1 MTIQEALDKIKQNK
15 AAAEQIRQ
23 EAKAAGTWGVQ
34 QNSTLAYTP
43 PKVVVPEEKK
53 TAADKT
59 WDRKSEPEKIS
70 ETTRAKITKNRAEKA
85 LNDFYEREEIDWTDA
100 SERQKYEN
108 ERKQLEKAV
117 EQAGAEL
124 AAREAAAHQ
133 QRDTADIAEL
143 TEEDREALEQ
153 YAVNQIRD
161 QNLPIELTG
170 MMPTARQEASDFID
184 KFGQRR
190 ADELAETFMRK
201 ENAQLAEQAEEA
213 GQKFAEERPVIASA
227 ATVPINLMSGIVGT
241 VGQLQGAA
249 RATGRYTS
257 LDPNETGTALD
268 KFSGSVREQVAQ
280 DIEGENPGFVGKAGS
295 VLYQGGMSFLDST
308 ARMLASGGVSG
319 VSSAIAALGG
329 FSQSLQKYS
338 AMGASPEKAALA
350 ATAAAGLEYIT
361 EKLPT
366 DEVLKIFH
374 KGGSASA
381 VKEVLKQAFVTE
393 PLGEEI
399 NLFAGIAA
407 EALILGEKS
416 GKAQRIGDLIAGGMT
431 KAEAEKQFWKETFAE
446 AAETYAVSAVAG
458 GLGAGSASIAGS
470 QVQQG
475 QEQQQNLQMAMED
488 LMGGQDPQEQTT
500 KAVTNPIE
508 SYPPEKQ
515 NMIRSYIQAVD
526 TKIKD
531 FVQRVKGGDN
541 TNRRQKI
548 SDVNERAAKDIGE
561 ILGIDVKGFTHNI
574 NTSGVQHI
582 LKRHGDSGKHDQS
595 MAVAD
600 DIARVGW
607 VLDNYD
613 LVEPVIE
620 NGKQVYSKEF
630 MDRNNNPAPH
640 IRFIKKIDGT
650 YYVVEA
656 ACENK
661 YNKLWVQSAYL
672 QKNNGDVTQV
682 SAEGPSANH
691 ETNARSAL
699 TSPSPTDIV
708 SENTQEVNG
717 NSPAESDYY
726 DEFEDFG
733 TGGSNREEF
742 LGRDWN
748 EVGKRN
754 VKAYMYENPEVKPY
768 FQMEAQLMRMELADS
783 TKGEQ
788 TYDEDLH
795 YESGGEKGWSGV
807 KRHTSEDIAYLLDT
821 AGFSY
826 AEIEKGLNAI
836 IEDNGAENNAA
847 SKRIEFILH
856 NRLMNGY
863 KDFYGDRETYPD
875 GRVPASDDYVNLINE
890 KQITT
895 YDSEPAAVGD
905 DLSASVSKSEASFSK
920 PEASSGSPQAGDSG
934 TMPTEGGQI
943 TGPGAVEANF
953 TGKAAYANLLQE
965 GNVQPDR
972 PGDVRPMEV
981 PKTDGNGKRVTE
993 FAANAY
999 GARVTTDE
1007 MASTIES
1014 LIQDGE
1020 LGFNVRTNRESLD
1033 NAAAVISKRGAAEAR
1048 NQITRNISKG
1058 KIRDGDIEQGI
1069 LLYARYAE
1077 KGDNDNAS
1085 EMLVDLAQMA
1095 NITGRNLQMFKLLR
1109 RMTVEGQVMTLE
1121 KEVRRSVESMIRSG
1135 QVKKG
1140 YEPSFDPQ
1148 MMDGYRKALEE
1159 LRLAKTP
1166 ETQEAAKLKAK
1177 QTQEALYAD
1186 AAAKM
1191 PATFKAKWDAW
1202 RYMAMLGNAKTQ
1214 IRNLAGN
1221 AAFMPYK
1228 EVKDKMG
1235 ALAEKVLVPK
1245 DQRTKSLTM
1254 DRGLLQWARDDRKNN
1269 ESVRDALKYS
1279 AAIGDDVTSQKIR
1292 DDIKVF
1298 NTKALESLRGFVN
1311 KVPQAGDMLFK
1322 NGYYDRSL
1330 AGFLRGRGYTAADI
1344 QSGKVTE
1351 AVLNEARSYAVQ
1363 EAMKATFN
1371 DCNAFSDFLA
1381 TELRYKGDNPVG
1393 KVLNIAAE
1401 GILPFRRTPAN
1412 IAVRFTEYSPVGVAK
1427 GLWNAATKVRSGEMT
1442 AATAIDQLA
1451 AGLTGSAVMALGYA
1465 LAEGLGGVKITG
1477 SGTDEDEKRQGH
1489 QDYAL
1494 EFSKDGQ
1501 EYSYKIDWAAPA
1513 NLPLFVGANIYS
1525 ALNSEGNS
1533 QDVSAFT
1540 SFLRGMGTMFE
1551 PLLALSCMSSLN
1563 DLVEGVRYADE
1574 GEVLYSM
1581 AASMAT
1587 SYFTQGIPALV
1598 RQNYQANQE
1607 YKQTTFTTSD
1617 DPTIR
1622 DLQKTAAGLGVSDA
1636 YKTDKVDA
1644 WGQKEYQGTKVD
1656 RNFNAFF
1663 NPGTLKKIDNSAVEQ
1678 EITRLNNAGYN
1689 VSPNTA
1695 ARTISYIDKDGYG
1708 HDEVRL
1714 TEEQFQTLAQ
1724 TQGQTAIKLVEDMIS
1739 SKDYAGMT
1747 DAQKAEAIDTAYLY
1761 ARKTGEIAAIDD
1773 HTGYD
1778 QTWMMDINKR
1788 GANEILRRVL
1798 NSDLNGSMTDLD
1810 TAWDRGYEEE
1820 NFSRALQSAFDSFSK
1835 ATPAMQKQVY
1845 AEAEG
1850 TTRKY
1855 LEARSKGISHID
1867 FLEVAE
1873 SIAKVKGTGA
1883 INKDTGKATV
1893 RDIDRRKAIANA
1905 KGMTDKE
1912 IDIVM
1917 KAYMADYDPS
1927 DTSPET
1933 TEFKYQYAREELGL
1947 SPKEYTATY
1956 QAYLDNSKKNQKIA
1970 AIRALGY
1977 DYKTANALYRLYY
1990 GSMKNELIDLY
2001 G

>member
-1 MTIQEALDKIKQNK
+1 MAKLTAEEKTQRQQQTAALLATINKASGVPVNDTSMAKGYFEKAGVKVTTNPATKEVKIDGKPAADYTKPSGKTAIDMQKKKEDRIEAKSSIDSAKIKK
-15 AAAEQIRQ
+15 
-23 EAKAAGTWGVQ
+23 
-34 QNSTLAYTP
+34 
-43 PKVVVPEEKK
+43 
-53 TAADKT
+53 D
-59 WDRKSEPEKIS
+59 
-70 ETTRAKITKNRAEKA
+70 RAEKA
-85 LNDFYEREEIDWTDA
+85 LSDFD
-100 SERQKYEN
+100 KYEDYDATDTN
-108 ERKQLEKAV
+108 ARKQYDAKRKKLEEEALRAGEEYAV
-117 EQAGAEL
+117 KTDKQTIDRLSE
-124 AAREAAAHQ
+124 
-133 QRDTADIAEL
+133 DDI
-143 TEEDREALEQ
+143 RQLEQ

-161 QNLPIELTG
+161 QNMPVELQNS
-170 MMPTARQEASDFID
+170 PFIKNAEQEAAGLID
-184 KFGQRR
+184 KVGKQR
-190 ADELAETFMRK
+190 ADELAETFMRE
-201 ENAQLAEQAEEA
+201 ENAKLAEQVEGA
-213 GQKFAEERPVIASA
+213 GRKFAEESPGWASA
-227 ATVPINLMSGIVGT
+227 ATVPINIMSAIVGT

-249 RATGRYTS
+249 RATGRYRS
-257 LDPNETGTALD
+257 LDANETGTALD
-268 KFSGSVREQVAQ
+268 KYSGAIRGQVAQ
-280 DIEGENPGFVGKAGS
+280 NIEGEDPGFVRKAGS
-295 VLYQGGMSFLDST
+295 LLYQGGMNFIDTT
-308 ARMLASGGVSG
+308 ARMLVSGGSSG
-319 VSSAIAALGG
+319 VASAIAAMGG
-329 FSQSLQKYS
+329 FSSALQKYS
-338 AMGASPEKAALA
+338 AMGASPERAALA
-350 ATAAAGLEYIT
+350 ATASAGLEYIT

-366 DEVLKIFH
+366 DEVLKIFR
-374 KGGSASA
+374 KGGSTSA
-381 VKEVLKQAFVTE
+381 VKEVLKQAFLTE
-393 PLGEEI
+393 PFTEEV

-431 KAEAEKQFWKETFAE
+431 RAEAEKQFWKETFAE
-446 AAETYAVSAVAG
+446 AAQTYAVSAVAG
-458 GLGAGSASIAGS
+458 GLGAGGAVIAGK
-470 QVQQG
+470 QVQQNQEQQQMSDPAANVAAPVLQEPKQVQSPVPTEADFVRMG
-475 QEQQQNLQMAMED
+475 MESTAAGLNETAPAAEPAAPMNEQQQNLQMAMED
-488 LMGGQDPQEQTT
+488 LLGGREQEAAQDPRTAKIQKMDAERE
-500 KAVTNPIE
+500 AN
-508 SYPPEKQ
+508 KQ
-515 NMIRSYIQAVD
+515 RQQQVYEDLQAG
-526 TKIKD
+526 K
-531 FVQRVKGGDN
+531 
-541 TNRRQKI
+541 RRQKELQKQI
-548 SDVNERAAKDIGE
+548 DKAEQKLKETGKGSKARIDQLKSELEQQNNLVAQLESQNTYFTGDYERTLEEAVTQQETVFENAREEARQAIADHEAGLITDSQLQAAQDKYNTAGQEVYRLKHMTQEQYAAELAEIGLVADNAPQTKIAPQAIE
-561 ILGIDVKGFTHNI
+561 VMSPNGTKKEFDASAIVADGSGEPSANSTSNSTIKVPELLSIVKGDAEKYIPGRVSATTE
-574 NTSGVQHI
+574 NTA
-582 LKRHGDSGKHDQS
+582 
-595 MAVAD
+595 AVAD
-600 DIARVGW
+600 
-607 VLDNYD
+607 N
-613 LVEPVIE
+613 
-620 NGKQVYSKEF
+620 
-630 MDRNNNPAPH
+630 
-640 IRFIKKIDGT
+640 
-650 YYVVEA
+650 
-656 ACENK
+656 
-661 YNKLWVQSAYL
+661 
-672 QKNNGDVTQV
+672 
-682 SAEGPSANH
+682 
-691 ETNARSAL
+691 
-699 TSPSPTDIV
+699 
-708 SENTQEVNG
+708 
-717 NSPAESDYY
+717 
-726 DEFEDFG
+726 
-733 TGGSNREEF
+733 
-742 LGRDWN
+742 
-748 EVGKRN
+748 
-754 VKAYMYENPEVKPY
+754 
-768 FQMEAQLMRMELADS
+768 
-783 TKGEQ
+783 
-788 TYDEDLH
+788 
-795 YESGGEKGWSGV
+795 
-807 KRHTSEDIAYLLDT
+807 
-821 AGFSY
+821 
-826 AEIEKGLNAI
+826 LNA
-836 IEDNGAENNAA
+836 
-847 SKRIEFILH
+847 S
-856 NRLMNGY
+856 
-863 KDFYGDRETYPD
+863 
-875 GRVPASDDYVNLINE
+875 
-890 KQITT
+890 
-895 YDSEPAAVGD
+895 AV
-905 DLSASVSKSEASFSK
+905 
-920 PEASSGSPQAGDSG
+920 SPQTED
-934 TMPTEGGQI
+934 TKPMPTEGGQI
-943 TGPGAVEANF
+943 TGAGTPETNF
-953 TGKAAYANLLQE
+953 TGKAAYQELLHE

-972 PGDVRPMEV
+972 LGDVRPMEV
-981 PKTDGNGKRVTE
+981 PKTDANGKRVTE

-999 GARVTTDE
+999 GAGVTTDE

-1033 NAAAVISKRGAAEAR
+1033 NAAAVIKKRGAAETR

-1058 KIRDGDIEQGI
+1058 KIRDGDVEQGI
-1069 LLYARYAE
+1069 LLYAWYAE

-1121 KEVRRSVESMIRSG
+1121 KEVRRSVESMVSSG

-1159 LRLAKTP
+1159 LRNAKTP
-1166 ETQEAAKLKAK
+1166 DAQEAAKQKAK
-1177 QTQEALYAD
+1177 QAQEAVYAD

-1214 IRNLAGN
+1214 IRNIAGN

-1254 DRGLLQWARDDRKNN
+1254 DRGLIQWARDDRKNN
-1269 ESVRDALKYS
+1269 DAVRDALKYS

-1292 DDIKVF
+1292 DDVKVF
-1298 NTKALESLRGFVN
+1298 NSKALESLRGFVN

-1322 NGYYDRSL
+1322 NGYYERSL
-1330 AGFLRGRGYTAADI
+1330 AGFLRGRGYTSADI

-1393 KVLNIAAE
+1393 KALNIAAE
-1401 GILPFRRTPAN
+1401 GVLPFRRTPAN

-1427 GLWNAATKVRSGEMT
+1427 GLWNASTKVRSGEMT
-1442 AATAIDQLA
+1442 AATAIDQLT
-1451 AGLTGSAVMALGYA
+1451 AGLTGSAVLALGYA

-1489 QDYAL
+1489 QVYAL

-1513 NLPLFVGANIYS
+1513 NLPLFVGANIYN
-1525 ALNSEGNS
+1525 ALNGEGNS

-1563 DLVEGVRYADE
+1563 DLVEGVRYAEE
-1574 GEVLYSM
+1574 GEALYSM
-1581 AASMAT
+1581 AASIAT
-1587 SYFTQGIPALV
+1587 SYFTQGIPALA
-1598 RQNYQANQE
+1598 RQNYQSNQE
-1607 YKQTTFTTSD
+1607 YRQTTFTTSD

-1622 DLQKTAAGLGVSDA
+1622 DLQQTAAGLGVSDA
-1636 YKTDKVDA
+1636 YKTDKVDV
-1644 WGQKEYQGTKVD
+1644 WGQKEYQGSKVE

-1678 EITRLNNAGYN
+1678 EITRLNNAGHN

-1724 TQGQTAIKLVEDMIS
+1724 TQGQTARKLVEDMIF

-1778 QTWMMDINKR
+1778 QTWMMDVNKR

-1798 NSDLNGSMTDLD
+1798 NSDLNGSMSDLD
-1810 TAWDRGYEEE
+1810 TAQDRGYEEE
-1820 NFSRALQSAFDSFSK
+1820 NFSQALQSAFDSFSK

-1873 SIAKVKGTGA
+1873 NIAKARGTGSV
-1883 INKDTGKATV
+1883 NKDTGKPTI
-1893 RDIDRRKAIANA
+1893 RDIDRRKAIANTR
-1905 KGMTDKE
+1905 GMTDRE

-1917 KAYMADYDPS
+1917 KAYMADYDPK
-1927 DTSPET
+1927 DESPET

-1947 SPKEYTATY
+1947 SPKEYVSTY
-1956 QAYLDNSKKNQKIA
+1956 QAYLDNSKKAEKIA

-1977 DYKTANALYRLYY
+1977 DYSTANALYKLYY